1 MKKINT
7 ENNDMFIYFDLIHNA
22 KRTQQLL
29 TNKKENIYSF
39 ILGVFGFVECFASWC
54 IIWEAIDIF

>member
-54 IIWEAIDIF
+54 II